1 MEERNLNI
9 SILEYKYLFKNST
22 KIKETADLNLFN
34 NENNLKK
41 YLEKKYQLNNS
52 IFIYKNK
59 ELKDLKFINDDY
71 LKLTVICDK
80 ASNPVS
86 VNNMFTNIVN
96 SFLNNNNIINNINNI
111 DNNNIDNNNSSI
123 NNLNNQNNNNNLEN
137 ISLPQFKFDKE
148 LEELKSM
155 GFTNTVLIKEAL
167 LITEGNLEQSI
178 NYILENI

>member
-34 NENNLKK
+34 NVSDLKQ

-96 SFLNNNNIINNINNI
+96 SFLNNNNIINN
-111 DNNNIDNNNSSI
+111 
-123 NNLNNQNNNNNLEN
+123 LNNQNNNNNLEN